1 VGRLKDNEHT
11 NASRYGSGKSIEP
24 PMKRSRTRVQKAVS
38 PDTKRNRLKVAGGQ
52 SARAALKGGSSLSS
66 QAYNAI
72 RERIVTLFFSPGQY
86 LNEAAICDVLSLGR
100 TPVHQALQR
109 LQTEGMVEI
118 VPRKG
123 VIIQPDS
130 VGQIL
135 DTIDA
140 RLVIE
145 VELARRAAEA
155 CSDQDAD
162 DLQRILQIAKRRHG
176 GGAIDAFVESDRALH
191 GKIAQ
196 MSGNQVL
203 EEFSRTLHERSTR
216 FWYLHLW
223 QTIDMAG
230 SGDQHRSIVN
240 AIKERNSSAAGNA
253 MRSHISSLREK
264 LIHIQRTAPMHGFHS
279 LRR

>member
-1 VGRLKDNEHT
+1 
-11 NASRYGSGKSIEP
+11 
-24 PMKRSRTRVQKAVS
+24 MKRSRTRTPNSAS
-38 PDTKRNRLKVAGGQ
+38 ADAKRNRPRLAGRPNV
-52 SARAALKGGSSLSS
+52 RAGSKGGSSLSS
-66 QAYNAI
+66 QAYDAI
-72 RERIVTLFFSPGQY
+72 KERIVTLFFSPGQY
-86 LNEAAICDVLSLGR
+86 LNEAAICDVLNLGR

-109 LQTEGMVEI
+109 LQTEGLVEV

-145 VELARRAAEA
+145 VELARRAAQA
-155 CSDQDAD
+155 CKQQDAVE
-162 DLQRILQIAKRRHG
+162 LERILEIARRKHG

-203 EEFSRTLHERSTR
+203 EDFARTLHQRSTR

-223 QTIDMAG
+223 QTIDTAR
-230 SGDQHRSIVN
+230 SGDQHRSIVD
-240 AIKERNSSAAGNA
+240 AIKGRNVSAAGTA
-253 MRSHISSLREK
+253 MRSHIASLREK
-264 LIHIQRTAPMHGFHS
+264 LVHIQHAAPMHGFHS

>member
-1 VGRLKDNEHT
+1 MKKARTKHQKTESSEAKRGRPKVVGLR
-11 NASRYGSGKSIEP
+11 
-24 PMKRSRTRVQKAVS
+24 
-38 PDTKRNRLKVAGGQ
+38 
-52 SARAALKGGSSLSS
+52 SARATTKGGSSSLSK
-66 QAYNAI
+66 QAYDAI
-72 RERIVTLFFSPGQY
+72 KERIVTLFFSPGQY
-86 LNEAAICDVLSLGR
+86 LNEAAICDVLGLGR

-109 LQTEGMVEI
+109 LQAEGLVEV

-140 RLVIE
+140 RLVVE

-155 CSDQDAD
+155 CNESDAAE
-162 DLQRILQIAKRRHG
+162 LERALQIAKRKHG

-196 MSGNQVL
+196 MAGNQVL
-203 EEFSRTLHERSTR
+203 EDFSRTLHERSTR

-223 QTIDMAG
+223 QTIDTAG
-230 SGDQHRSIVN
+230 SGDQHRTIVN
-240 AIKERNSSAAGNA
+240 AIKGRNGNA
-253 MRSHISSLREK
+253 AAAAMRLHIASLREK
-264 LIHIQRTAPMHGFHS
+264 LIHIQHAAPLHGFHS
-279 LRR
+279 IRR